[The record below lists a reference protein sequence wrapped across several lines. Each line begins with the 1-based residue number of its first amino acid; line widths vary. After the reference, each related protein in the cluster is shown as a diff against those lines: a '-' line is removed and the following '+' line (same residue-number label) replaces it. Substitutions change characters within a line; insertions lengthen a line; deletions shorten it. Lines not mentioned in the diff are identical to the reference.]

1 MNYYVKRRQTWYFIE
16 SAMTKFVQN
25 STEKHSGF
33 TFIKFN
39 VSVFIEICLFFT
51 LFCDKEVDKDMTPV
65 CKGSTSFCLGCLLV
79 VE

>member
-39 VSVFIEICLFFT
+39 VSVFIEICLFFHFI
-51 LFCDKEVDKDMTPV
+51 L
-65 CKGSTSFCLGCLLV
+65 
-79 VE
+79 